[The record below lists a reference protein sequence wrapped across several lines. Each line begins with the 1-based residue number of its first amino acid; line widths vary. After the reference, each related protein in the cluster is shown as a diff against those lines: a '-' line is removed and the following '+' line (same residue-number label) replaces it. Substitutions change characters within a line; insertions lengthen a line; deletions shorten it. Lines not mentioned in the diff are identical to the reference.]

1 MAGFSTALRTSR
13 SEEINSLIG
22 AGGKLL
28 LMNGARPA
36 TGGALTTTLA
46 TIIMNGTQ
54 FGTVTNGVLT
64 ADSIADGTGAGD
76 DTTTWARI
84 TTSANV
90 FVMDLSIGTSG
101 TEVII
106 STTTISTGLVIPV
119 TSIVITEANA

>member
-1 MAGFSTALRTSR
+1 MAGFSTTLRTNR

-28 LMNGARPA
+28 LMNGTRPA

-64 ADSIADGTGAGD
+64 ADAIADGAGAGD
-76 DTTTWARI
+76 DTATWARI
-84 TTSANV
+84 TNSANA